1 MAVKHLIS
9 KSSFIKGIQCD
20 KQLYLYKYHYNWMD
34 EVSES
39 QQLIFDRGHDV
50 GELAQKLFP
59 GGIKA
64 TEDPKK
70 PSQAIQIT
78 NELIESGAKVIYEA
92 AFGFDEVLVIA
103 DIIVWDGK
111 QWNIY
116 EVKSSTKIS
125 DTYYLDAAI
134 QYYVISN
141 CLSINDISIVYINN
155 QYVRNGELELAKL
168 FNIESVKDNIC
179 KQQDFI
185 KSELRRLKKV
195 LDGKEIPDIDIG
207 PHCSDPYQC
216 SFWGYCWK
224 NIPYYSVFDIAGLR
238 GDKNFELYRRGFI
251 KLDEVPEDY
260 PLSQSQRLQIESHI
274 KNKIVFDKDRIK
286 EFLSSLSYPVYFM
299 DFETFMPAI
308 PMFDRTRPYQQI
320 PFQYSLHYQKNPKSK
335 VEHFEFLSEAEGD
348 PREALLKKLLNDTKG
363 PGIILV
369 YNKSFEITRLKEL
382 ATDFSIYRQEIEERI
397 ERIVDLMVPFQKK
410 YYYTP
415 EMKGSY
421 SIKSVL
427 PSLVPEL
434 GYEGME
440 IADGGTASA
449 AFESLYYEEDFVKV
463 EEIRKNLLKY
473 CEMDTL
479 AMVEILN
486 FLFGIIKEKD
496 PAKDPFQF

>member
-1 MAVKHLIS
+1 LKHMAAKHLIS

-20 KQLYLYKYHYNWMD
+20 KQLYLYKYHYDWMD

-39 QQLIFDRGHDV
+39 QQLIFNRGHDV

-70 PSQAIQIT
+70 PSQAIETT
-78 NELIESGAKVIYEA
+78 NELIESGSKVIYEA

-134 QYYVISN
+134 QYYIISN
-141 CLSINDISIVYINN
+141 CLNINDISIIYINN
-155 QYVRNGELELAKL
+155 QYVRNGELEFAKL
-168 FNIESVKDNIC
+168 FNIESVKDNVS

-185 KSELRRLKKV
+185 ISELRRLKEV
-195 LDGKEIPDIDIG
+195 LKGKEIPNIDIG
-207 PHCSDPYQC
+207 PQCSDPYKC

-224 NIPYYSVFDIAGLR
+224 NIPDYSIFNIAGLK
-238 GDKNFELYRRGFI
+238 GEKKFELYGSGHI
-251 KLDEVPEDY
+251 KIEDVPEDY
-260 PLSQSQRLQIESHI
+260 PLSQSQRIQIDSHI
-274 KNKIVFDKDRIK
+274 ENKSVINKDKIS
-286 EFLSSLSYPVYFM
+286 EFLTSINYPVYYM

-335 VEHFEFLSEAEGD
+335 VEHFEFLADAEGD
-348 PREALLKKLLNDTKG
+348 PREPFLKKLLNDTDG

-369 YNKSFEITRLKEL
+369 YNKVFEITRLNEL
-382 ATDFSIYRQEIEERI
+382 ATDFPKYANAVDEII
-397 ERIVDLMVPFQKK
+397 GRIVDLMLPFQKK
-410 YYYTP
+410 YYYMP
-415 EMKGSY
+415 EMMGSY

-427 PSLVPEL
+427 PALVPVL
-434 GYEGME
+434 SYEGME

-449 AFESLYYEEDFVKV
+449 AFESLYYEEDIFKV

-473 CEMDTL
+473 CSMDTQ

-486 FLFGIIKEKD
+486 VLRGL
-496 PAKDPFQF
+496 

>member
-20 KQLYLYKYHYNWMD
+20 KQLYLYKYHYDWMD

-141 CLSINDISIVYINN
+141 CLNVNDISIVYINN

-168 FNIESVKDNIC
+168 FNIESVKDNVS

-185 KSELRRLKKV
+185 ISELRRLKEV
-195 LDGKEIPDIDIG
+195 LEGKEIPEIDIG
-207 PHCSDPYQC
+207 PQCSDPYQC
-216 SFWGYCWK
+216 SFWGFCWK
-224 NIPYYSVFDIAGLR
+224 NIPDYSIFNIAGLK
-238 GDKNFELYRRGFI
+238 GGKKFELYGGGYI
-251 KLDEVPEDY
+251 KLEDVPEDY
-260 PLSQSQRLQIESHI
+260 PLRQSQRIQIDSHI
-274 KNKIVFDKDRIK
+274 RNTSVIDKDKIS
-286 EFLSSLSYPVYFM
+286 EFLTSINYPVYYM

-335 VEHFEFLSEAEGD
+335 VEHFEFLADAEGD
-348 PREALLKKLLNDTKG
+348 PREPFLKKLLNDTDG

-369 YNKSFEITRLKEL
+369 YNKAFEITRLNEL
-382 ATDFSIYRQEIEERI
+382 ATDFPKYAKAVDERI
-397 ERIVDLMVPFQKK
+397 GRIVDLMLPFQKK
-410 YYYTP
+410 YYYMP
-415 EMKGSY
+415 EMKGLY

-427 PSLVPEL
+427 PALVPVL
-434 GYEGME
+434 SYEEMA

-449 AFESLYYEEDFVKV
+449 AFESLYYEEDIFKV
-463 EEIRKNLLKY
+463 EEIRKNLLRY
-473 CEMDTL
+473 CGMDTM

-486 FLFGIIKEKD
+486 VLRGL
-496 PAKDPFQF
+496 